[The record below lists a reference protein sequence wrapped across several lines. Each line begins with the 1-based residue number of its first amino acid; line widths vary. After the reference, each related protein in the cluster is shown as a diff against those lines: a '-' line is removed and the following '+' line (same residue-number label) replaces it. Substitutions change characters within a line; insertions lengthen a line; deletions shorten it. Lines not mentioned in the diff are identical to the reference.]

1 MRTEYTKMVT
11 KNGKER
17 KKNWKN
23 KAETTCKRTRRVA
36 GVLVEQVL
44 RQSNHWTL
52 KFFTYNI
59 FYG

>member
-11 KNGKER
+11 KNEKEKKW
-17 KKNWKN
+17 KKNLKQH
-23 KAETTCKRTRRVA
+23 ASECVALA
-36 GVLVEQVL
+36 GVLVKQVL